1 MPTRTVKSDTAP
13 RKRKSAGKQKS
24 PLDRTVKSCEGAFG
38 FIALC
43 EGGRASAHE
52 HLLRWRFP
60 VGAAQ
65 ARPLPWRAQRPL
77 ASVPVALQLP
87 VLNPIE
93 GLLEAS
99 RRGQY
104 PWMLLFYMLF
114 QRLRL
119 RDLCS

>member
-1 MPTRTVKSDTAP
+1 MRGLSDLLLFVKEAVHQLTSICCVGVFLWGL
-13 RKRKSAGKQKS
+13 RKQGLY
-24 PLDRTVKSCEGAFG
+24 PG
-38 FIALC
+38 
-43 EGGRASAHE
+43 
-52 HLLRWRFP
+52 
-60 VGAAQ
+60 
-65 ARPLPWRAQRPL
+65 AQRPL

>member
-1 MPTRTVKSDTAP
+1 MLFVKEAVHQLTSICCVGVFLWGL
-13 RKRKSAGKQKS
+13 RKQG
-24 PLDRTVKSCEGAFG
+24 PL
-38 FIALC
+38 L
-43 EGGRASAHE
+43 
-52 HLLRWRFP
+52 
-60 VGAAQ
+60 
-65 ARPLPWRAQRPL
+65 WRAQRPL

>member
-1 MPTRTVKSDTAP
+1 MRGLSDLLLFVKEAVHQLTSICCVGVFLWGL
-13 RKRKSAGKQKS
+13 RKQG
-24 PLDRTVKSCEGAFG
+24 L
-38 FIALC
+38 
-43 EGGRASAHE
+43 
-52 HLLRWRFP
+52 
-60 VGAAQ
+60 
-65 ARPLPWRAQRPL
+65 LPWRAQRPL
-77 ASVPVALQLP
+77 APVPVALQLP